1 MSYFL
6 SDRYETQDVLYE
18 TSHTRVVLV
27 RALDTGDLHV
37 IKGIRKDP
45 TTPEHFFLEAS
56 LLQDLSHP
64 GIPILLETEE
74 DESYFYI
81 VEEYIYGDS
90 LDQYLLYHQNISQD
104 TFLQFAMQ
112 LCEIIR
118 YLHTHDPYPIL
129 HLDLKPDHII
139 VCGNQLKLIGISGT
153 AMLLAQITPDWCS
166 LSLILLLLNVPLF
179 LFGLKRQGVQF
190 TIYAVYSV
198 FIYSLGAWLI
208 QGPLPLDVSISSP
221 LAGTDLLLC
230 ALFGGLISGVG
241 SGLAIR
247 GGGAMDGMEVMA
259 VIFARKLGMTVGTFV
274 MSYNVVLYIL
284 AGLLRS
290 SWILPLYS
298 IIAYAVGLKVVD
310 FVIEGIDRSKA
321 ALIVTR
327 NPDAICRA
335 LGEAF
340 GTGMTC
346 IPAQGGFSHEEMTI
360 VYFVV
365 NRFQISR
372 MKDIVHDLD
381 DRAYITISEVAD
393 VFKLNQ
399 DKLSQKVDNQP
410 LLPRRK

>member
-1 MSYFL
+1 MVKTKQLIHELSKSLRWQNFIFL
-6 SDRYETQDVLYE
+6 FVAGCINAFGVNIFLAPVGLY
-18 TSHTRVVLV
+18 
-27 RALDTGDLHV
+27 
-37 IKGIRKDP
+37 
-45 TTPEHFFLEAS
+45 
-56 LLQDLSHP
+56 
-64 GIPILLETEE
+64 
-74 DESYFYI
+74 
-81 VEEYIYGDS
+81 DS
-90 LDQYLLYHQNISQD
+90 
-104 TFLQFAMQ
+104 
-112 LCEIIR
+112 
-118 YLHTHDPYPIL
+118 
-129 HLDLKPDHII
+129 
-139 VCGNQLKLIGISGT
+139 GISGT
-153 AMLLAQITPDWCS
+153 SILLSQITPDYLS
-166 LSLILLLLNVPLF
+166 LSVFLLILNVPLF
-179 LFGLKRQGVQF
+179 LFGLKKQGTAF
-190 TIYAVYSV
+190 TAYSLFAVAVYSAASWIIV
-198 FIYSLGAWLI
+198 DV
-208 QGPLPLDVSISSP
+208 LPVDVSFASP
-221 LAGTDLLLC
+221 LAGEDLLLC
-230 ALFGGLISGVG
+230 ALFGGVISGVG
-241 SGLAIR
+241 SGLTIR
-247 GGGAMDGMEVMA
+247 YGGAIDGVEVMA